1 MGRCNATPPLKGNF
15 YNCSE
20 RLLKAHNCSISTRV
34 RRNRRFH
41 EIQMPGS
48 KKIMKLFYKICFLLL
63 GFSFKASAE
72 TWKVGRQQ
80 NVHSIQQAIK
90 MSKNGDTIL
99 VDAGTYFEKNITV
112 NKSIVLKGINHPV
125 LDGEKKYEVISIK
138 ADDVIVDGFEI
149 RHCGNSAMDDLAAI
163 KIYNSRNVVIRNNI
177 LGDNFFGIYT
187 QYGTNCIITN
197 NKIRAPGNSELQNG
211 NGIHCWKSDSMRVTA
226 NKVSGHRDGIY
237 FEFVT
242 NSIIWRNISES
253 NIRYGLH
260 FMFSHNNAYISN
272 IFSNNGA
279 GVAVMYTHGMKMYN
293 NIFEE
298 SWGDAA
304 FGLLMKDISDSY
316 ISGNR
321 FIRNTSGIYMEGS
334 SRIVIEKNIFQ
345 NNGWAVKMQGSC
357 DDNTVMYN
365 NFSGNTFDIST
376 NSELVLNLFNNNYW
390 DKYEGY
396 DINRD
401 GKGDVPY
408 RPVSLY
414 SMIIDKNPA
423 TAILFRSMIVTLMDK
438 SEKVFPSMI
447 PVDLED
453 KFPHMKPFP
462 L

>member
-1 MGRCNATPPLKGNF
+1 MDLWNKKWAKFIPVQ
-15 YNCSE
+15 
-20 RLLKAHNCSISTRV
+20 KAQECDARDDSMKCKCLV
-34 RRNRRFH
+34 
-41 EIQMPGS
+41 Q
-48 KKIMKLFYKICFLLL
+48 KKIMKIFYTICLLFL
-63 GFSFKASAE
+63 GFSFNHAFAG
-72 TWKVGRQQ
+72 TVWKVGKQQ
-80 NVHSIQQAIK
+80 NIHSIQQAID
-90 MSKNGDTIL
+90 MSSSGDTIV
-99 VDAGTYFEKNITV
+99 VDAGTYREKNIVV
-112 NKSIVLKGINHPV
+112 NKAIILKGINHPV
-125 LDGEKKYEVISIK
+125 LDGEKKYEIISIK
-138 ADDVIVDGFEI
+138 THDVIIDGF
-149 RHCGNSAMDDLAAI
+149 RLQHSGNSAMDDLAAI
-163 KIYNSRNVVIRNNI
+163 KIYNSRNVIIRNNI
-177 LGDNFFGIYT
+177 LDDNFFGIYT
-187 QYGTNCIITN
+187 QYGINCTITN
-197 NKIRAPGNSELQNG
+197 NQIHAPGNNELQNG

-226 NKVSGHRDGIY
+226 NEVSGHRDGIY

-242 NSIIWRNISES
+242 NSIIWRNISEN

-272 IFSNNGA
+272 IFRHNGA

-304 FGLLMKDISDSY
+304 FGLLMKDITDSY

-334 SRIVIEKNIFQ
+334 SRIVMEKNIFQ
-345 NNGWAVKMQGSC
+345 NNGWAIKMQGSC
-357 DDNTVMYN
+357 DDNTVVQN

-396 DINRD
+396 DLNRD

-414 SMIIDKNPA
+414 SMIIDKNPS
-423 TAILFRSMIVTLMDK
+423 TAILFRSLVVTLLDK

-447 PVDLED
+447 PMDLAD
-453 KFPHMKPFP
+453 KSPIMKPLP